1 MDCRGFSSWSL
12 FTILQRVLSNII
24 SFLGM
29 FNPSGRVLSVSL
41 HSTRNHW
48 HWWCV
53 YPGMAGVIFDTSVP
67 NIFKTASDELTQY
80 ELYTLYRRNTR
91 KKLVYILCWTSSVV
105 FTGTFFFKDR
115 AIYGSHTRQM
125 SKIPNSWFLIPALN
139 YYFLLRCCPLFP
151 ILASLTS
158 LFTFFSTVD
167 WYFRDRLYSPFRR
180 GILISFTTAQK
191 NDLENR
197 LASGFTTSF
206 NFTAHDSDPSFL
218 RRSHMFKDALYLWDA
233 RSILINGTMCPA

>member
-1 MDCRGFSSWSL
+1 MSW
-12 FTILQRVLSNII
+12 
-24 SFLGM
+24 
-29 FNPSGRVLSVSL
+29 
-41 HSTRNHW
+41 HSTSSTH
-48 HWWCV
+48 
-53 YPGMAGVIFDTSVP
+53 YIDAI
-67 NIFKTASDELTQY
+67 L
-80 ELYTLYRRNTR
+80 
-91 KKLVYILCWTSSVV
+91 KKIVYILCWTSSVV
-105 FTGTFFFKDR
+105 FTGTCFFKDR

-151 ILASLTS
+151 ILTSLTS

-218 RRSHMFKDALYLWDA
+218 RRSLLFKDALYGMRAQFWLTA
-233 RSILINGTMCPA
+233 RCVPLSLSVNLFLRLGLAESRMLIYCKQLELVRY